1 VTTPPD
7 ILLGLSPA
15 DRAELTRLLV
25 EHEARTKEAMVTGR
39 AHRDLALAPG
49 GYDTPEERAALHV
62 ARAATDRFELA
73 AMALI
78 TWTRARLA
86 LIAAQGPRSTVAL

>member
-1 VTTPPD
+1 MNRATHPD

-25 EHEARTKEAMVTGR
+25 EQVEAWPAAEATLDGSGR
-39 AHRDLALAPG
+39 DGTAPFVRW
-49 GYDTPEERAALHV
+49 ERAVHRV
-62 ARAATDRFELA
+62 GE
-73 AMALI
+73 
-78 TWTRARLA
+78 WTRARLA

>member
-1 VTTPPD
+1 MTSPPD

-25 EHEARTKEAMVTGR
+25 EQAEAYEEWLAGKASRLRVNRYER
-39 AHRDLALAPG
+39 ALA
-49 GYDTPEERAALHV
+49 A
-62 ARAATDRFELA
+62 
-73 AMALI
+73 
-78 TWTRARLA
+78 WTRARLA